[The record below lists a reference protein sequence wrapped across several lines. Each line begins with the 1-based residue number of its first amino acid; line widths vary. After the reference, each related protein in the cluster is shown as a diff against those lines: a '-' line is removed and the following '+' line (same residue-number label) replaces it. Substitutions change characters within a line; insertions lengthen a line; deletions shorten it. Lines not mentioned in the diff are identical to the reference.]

1 VQLKVWTGVIRRTM
15 QPTAAKHRE
24 SKGGRNSMTVSGPV
38 VGGGGRSS
46 RGGGGGALRES
57 IMKTA
62 KPMRLASG
70 ALVPGQT
77 GVDSS
82 DEEDGDALIANQH
95 EQSFSALA
103 QAQES
108 AKRKFLSGVL
118 TGAEYVAITNRHTS
132 LVQTSGSSSN
142 SGSSSQSSSAA
153 LWDAML
159 PAASLGSA
167 RSSGS
172 GKEPPPP
179 SLFGGKKSSFS
190 LGAWG
195 SAPPAL
201 PPPAPLPLLPPAPL
215 EEDEGAAFSEAL
227 ATVQASARGKFQKG
241 IITAE
246 E

>member
-1 VQLKVWTGVIRRTM
+1 
-15 QPTAAKHRE
+15 
-24 SKGGRNSMTVSGPV
+24 
-38 VGGGGRSS
+38 
-46 RGGGGGALRES
+46 
-57 IMKTA
+57 MKTA

-172 GKEPPPP
+172 GKETPPP

-190 LGAWG
+190 LGVWG
-195 SAPPAL
+195 SAPPA
-201 PPPAPLPLLPPAPL
+201 PPVPLPQLPPAPL
-215 EEDEGAAFSEAL
+215 EEDEGTAFSEAL
-227 ATVQASARGKFQKG
+227 ATVQASARAKFQKG